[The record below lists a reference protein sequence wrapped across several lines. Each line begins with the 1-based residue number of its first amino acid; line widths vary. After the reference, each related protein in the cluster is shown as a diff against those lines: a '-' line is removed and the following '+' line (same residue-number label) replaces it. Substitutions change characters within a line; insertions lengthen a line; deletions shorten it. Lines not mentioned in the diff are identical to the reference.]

1 LGKTQFKPTSQI
13 KIAQNTNI
21 QQKNIPF
28 HFQHT
33 HNPDRADPSSSQ
45 TKQIIIIIINEK
57 KIKCKKLKLNPDPNK
72 DHAGVNQISP
82 DKRRMLHIQAP

>member
-45 TKQIIIIIINEK
+45 TKQIIIIIINK
-57 KIKCKKLKLNPDPNK
+57 KKNKVQETEIKP
-72 DHAGVNQISP
+72 
-82 DKRRMLHIQAP
+82 